1 MIHILGEN
9 IESDKKETC
18 LLFDLSKGLIVKD
31 TSYLL
36 WLSSCE
42 EEKWRGARGDNEE
55 DLEDQR

>member
-9 IESDKKETC
+9 IESDKWETD
-18 LLFDLSKGLIVKD
+18 LLFYLSKEVIVKD

-42 EEKWRGARGDNEE
+42 EEKWRGARADNEE
-55 DLEDQR
+55 D